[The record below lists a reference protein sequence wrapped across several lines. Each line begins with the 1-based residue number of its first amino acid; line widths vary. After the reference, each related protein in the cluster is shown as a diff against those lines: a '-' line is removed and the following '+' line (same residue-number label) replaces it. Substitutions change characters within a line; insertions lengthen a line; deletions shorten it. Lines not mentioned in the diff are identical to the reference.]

1 MSISENNLHFYF
13 PMLRTRS
20 QLLADIHASQ
30 SLAALFDSWIP
41 EHQEDFLNFCTGVK
55 GVKMTYDS
63 FFKEILNPEYVPE
76 RLNDFLSVLLNQSV
90 TVLSVLP
97 NDSTRIATESSLLIT
112 DLVVQLEDGS
122 IANIE
127 IQKIGYHF
135 PGERAACYSADLL
148 LRQYKRVRDFKKKN
162 FNYRDIKP
170 VYTIVL
176 FEQSPKMFHDFPTEY
191 LHYVEPASDTGIK
204 LNLLQKYLF
213 IPLDIFRKT
222 SHNKPITNKI
232 DAWLT
237 FLSKD
242 EPEDILNL
250 INDYPEFKS
259 MYEDVYN
266 LCLNTERIMHM
277 FSKELQILD
286 ENTVRYMIDEM
297 QNEINSQADTI
308 ASLEHTV
315 SSQENTIASQ
325 ENTIASQKNTI
336 AELKKR
342 ISELE
347 G

>member
-1 MSISENNLHFYF
+1 MNTSTNNLRLHF
-13 PMLRTRS
+13 PMLRTRN
-20 QLLADIHASQ
+20 QLLTDIRASS
-30 SLAALFDSWIP
+30 SLSSLFDSWLP
-41 EHQEDFLNFCTGVK
+41 EHQDDFLNFCTGAK

-63 FFKEILNPEYVPE
+63 FFKEVLNPEYVPE
-76 RLNDFLSVLLNQSV
+76 RLND
-90 TVLSVLP
+90 
-97 NDSTRIATESSLLIT
+97 
-112 DLVVQLEDGS
+112 
-122 IANIE
+122 
-127 IQKIGYHF
+127 
-135 PGERAACYSADLL
+135 LL
-148 LRQYKRVRDFKKKN
+148 LRQYKRARDMYKKN

-176 FEQSPKMFHDFPTEY
+176 FEQSPKVFHNFPNDY
-191 LHYVEPASDTGIK
+191 LHYVGPESDTGVK

-242 EPEDILNL
+242 EPDDIVKLL
-250 INDYPEFKS
+250 EAYPEFKA

-266 LCLNTERIMHM
+266 LCLNTERIMNM

-308 ASLEHTV
+308 TTLEGTI

-325 ENTIASQKNTI
+325 EDMI

-342 ISELE
+342 IQELE
-347 G
+347 SK